1 MNWDNAQYKEIA
13 VDLKEVLLPIEINDN
28 SDAVKREGQR
38 VAAVLCLFVQ
48 RQNGWHIVLTQR
60 PETMPS
66 HPGQISFPGGK
77 KEPGEAVA
85 DTALRETEEEIGVGP
100 EAITLLGRLPSFD
113 AVSSFRVTPF
123 VGVLDNAVRMVPNP
137 REVEDI
143 FEVPASFL
151 LNPENHHPRTV
162 FFDGADHVLIDMP
175 YDGLDGVHRNI
186 WGMTA
191 MMIFRLYER
200 LYPQDE
206 TVEQL

>member
-1 MNWDNAQYKEIA
+1 M
-13 VDLKEVLLPIEINDN
+13 
-28 SDAVKREGQR
+28 
-38 VAAVLCLFVQ
+38 
-48 RQNGWHIVLTQR
+48 
-60 PETMPS
+60 
-66 HPGQISFPGGK
+66 
-77 KEPGEAVA
+77 
-85 DTALRETEEEIGVGP
+85 
-100 EAITLLGRLPSFD
+100 
-113 AVSSFRVTPF
+113 
-123 VGVLDNAVRMVPNP
+123 GVLDNAVRMVPNP